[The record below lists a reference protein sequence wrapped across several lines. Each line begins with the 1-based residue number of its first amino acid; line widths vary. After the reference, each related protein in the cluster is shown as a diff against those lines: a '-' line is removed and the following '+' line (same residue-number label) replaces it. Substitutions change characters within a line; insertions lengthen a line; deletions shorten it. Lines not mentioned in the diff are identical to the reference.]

1 MNGWKKNGCWAYCQF
16 PFFFVDFYTESITY
30 RFSSHTVVI
39 MDLKS
44 EKVRWKDQK
53 GAGNLMKYTSAEAAK
68 LLREL
73 NDRHDN
79 LELQENLC
87 SVFNAALGEN
97 IEDVRPEYDYRLVQD
112 QLADL
117 EQQIR
122 KVKHVISMFNLTHL
136 VPGFDMTVD
145 QILVYIP
152 QLSKRKQ
159 KLAAMMQ
166 RLPKQRASA
175 RGFSPDTT
183 VIDYCIANYDP
194 EKAKEDY
201 TAVSAELS
209 RAQTALDLLNSTE
222 TMEIE
227 L

>member
-1 MNGWKKNGCWAYCQF
+1 
-16 PFFFVDFYTESITY
+16 
-30 RFSSHTVVI
+30 
-39 MDLKS
+39 
-44 EKVRWKDQK
+44 
-53 GAGNLMKYTSAEAAK
+53 MKYTSAEAAK

-136 VPGFDMTVD
+136 VPGFDMC
-145 QILVYIP
+145 
-152 QLSKRKQ
+152 R
-159 KLAAMMQ
+159 
-166 RLPKQRASA
+166 R
-175 RGFSPDTT
+175 
-183 VIDYCIANYDP
+183 
-194 EKAKEDY
+194 
-201 TAVSAELS
+201 
-209 RAQTALDLLNSTE
+209 
-222 TMEIE
+222 
-227 L
+227 

>member
-1 MNGWKKNGCWAYCQF
+1 
-16 PFFFVDFYTESITY
+16 
-30 RFSSHTVVI
+30 
-39 MDLKS
+39 
-44 EKVRWKDQK
+44 
-53 GAGNLMKYTSAEAAK
+53 MKYTSAEAAK

-152 QLSKRKQ
+152 
-159 KLAAMMQ
+159 
-166 RLPKQRASA
+166 
-175 RGFSPDTT
+175 
-183 VIDYCIANYDP
+183 
-194 EKAKEDY
+194 
-201 TAVSAELS
+201 
-209 RAQTALDLLNSTE
+209 
-222 TMEIE
+222 
-227 L
+227 

>member
-1 MNGWKKNGCWAYCQF
+1 
-16 PFFFVDFYTESITY
+16 
-30 RFSSHTVVI
+30 

-44 EKVRWKDQK
+44 EKARRKDQK

-122 KVKHVISMFNLTHL
+122 KVKHVISMFNLTHV

-175 RGFSPDTT
+175 RGFSPDTA

-209 RAQTALDLLNSTE
+209 RAQTALDLLNSTK